1 MISWALCDACTR
13 RVRDP
18 KSKAVP
24 LAASCP
30 SPPFLTFLFSFSL
43 ENESCR
49 CVTTDPRHLVKIPR
63 SNSPSAHFPS
73 AGVNADGQVP
83 RCQLAW
89 FTEVRY
95 VLRVKYSD
103 DGASSKAI
111 CAICC
116 RCARV
121 SLCVHKDSSFVAV
134 LFSTWNTHRV
144 RIITIF
150 VSLITRK
157 IRKCIKC
164 YLSVTR

>member
-1 MISWALCDACTR
+1 MVLYIALRPWHAWHAHIYSVAPTTQPASLGTIARHCLASSPTILVVQAPFLTFIDLHRFALRVDGVISCALCDACTR

-30 SPPFLTFLFSFSL
+30 SPPFLTVLFSFSL

-63 SNSPSAHFPS
+63 SNSPSAHFPY
-73 AGVNADGQVP
+73 AGVNADGQMP

-95 VLRVKYSD
+95 VL
-103 DGASSKAI
+103 
-111 CAICC
+111 
-116 RCARV
+116 
-121 SLCVHKDSSFVAV
+121 
-134 LFSTWNTHRV
+134 
-144 RIITIF
+144 
-150 VSLITRK
+150 
-157 IRKCIKC
+157 
-164 YLSVTR
+164 